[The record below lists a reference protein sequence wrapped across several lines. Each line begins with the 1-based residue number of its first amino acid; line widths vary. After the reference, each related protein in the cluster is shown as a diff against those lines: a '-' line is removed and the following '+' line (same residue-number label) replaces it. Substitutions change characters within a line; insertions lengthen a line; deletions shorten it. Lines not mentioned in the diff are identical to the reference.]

1 MKLNKICRMKAI
13 WHHKL
18 LIGFKEQKKKN
29 FVNADKNVIKI
40 NSDYMTYN
48 LTSVTYMMM
57 TSV

>member
-13 WHHKL
+13 WLHKL
-18 LIGFKEQKKKN
+18 LIGFKEQKKN